1 LKSDLDRLMEEAG
14 LDALLV
20 IGRGDHNPSLCYFT
34 GSINLTHGYVLKRRG
49 QLPVLFHGSMER
61 EEAAGTGMQTKNLDD
76 YDYAALLQQ
85 AGGDRNLASAL
96 RMARIFQDFG
106 VQGRL
111 ALYGHFEVGP
121 AYGLFRRL
129 EQQVSGL
136 EIVPEQSNRAALV
149 QARATKDADEVE
161 RIRQMGKS
169 TVAVA
174 ADVAG
179 YLTSHRIRD
188 GMLVNR
194 EDEVLTIGEVKRRIN
209 LWLAMRGAENPHG
222 TIFAAGRD
230 AGIPHS
236 AGQDEQPVPVGK
248 ALIFD
253 LYPCEAGGGYFYD
266 FTRTWAVGHASDELQ
281 QLHQDVLETYR
292 AVFPRLQADSA
303 CREYQVMACQQF
315 QSRGHTT
322 VMQDLQTETGYVH
335 SLGHGLGLE
344 VHESPNFTHLEIN
357 QDRLLPGMVFT
368 FEPGLYYPDREMGVR
383 VEDTVWARPD
393 GGFEVL
399 ADFPTDLVLKVPG
412 G

>member
-1 LKSDLDRLMEEAG
+1 
-14 LDALLV
+14 
-20 IGRGDHNPSLCYFT
+20 
-34 GSINLTHGYVLKRRG
+34 
-49 QLPVLFHGSMER
+49 
-61 EEAAGTGMQTKNLDD
+61 
-76 YDYAALLQQ
+76 
-85 AGGDRNLASAL
+85 
-96 RMARIFQDFG
+96 
-106 VQGRL
+106 
-111 ALYGHFEVGP
+111 
-121 AYGLFRRL
+121 
-129 EQQVSGL
+129 
-136 EIVPEQSNRAALV
+136 
-149 QARATKDADEVE
+149 
-161 RIRQMGKS
+161 
-169 TVAVA
+169 
-174 ADVAG
+174 
-179 YLTSHRIRD
+179 
-188 GMLVNR
+188 MLVNR

-248 ALIFD
+248 AIIFD

-292 AVFPRLQADSA
+292 AVFPRLRSDSA
-303 CREYQVMACQQF
+303 CREYQVMACEQF
-315 QSRGHTT
+315 QSRGHIT

-344 VHESPNFTHLEIN
+344 VHESPNFTHLEVN

-383 VEDTVWARPD
+383 VEDTVWARPE

-412 G
+412 R